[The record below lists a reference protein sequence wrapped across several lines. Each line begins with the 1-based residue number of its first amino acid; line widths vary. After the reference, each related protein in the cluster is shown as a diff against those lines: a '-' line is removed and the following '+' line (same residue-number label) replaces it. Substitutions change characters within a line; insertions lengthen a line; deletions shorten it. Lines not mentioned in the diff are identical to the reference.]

1 MKTNTTLH
9 QFKRET
15 SYEVIKTKL
24 STLVAFA
31 KLIPERDMPMDARTN
46 LQDLI
51 LERISTIQDELNF
64 LQTDELKK
72 Q

>member
-1 MKTNTTLH
+1 MSTNNTLNNIS
-9 QFKRET
+9 RET

-24 STLVAFA
+24 RTLVAFA
-31 KLIPERDMPMDARTN
+31 KLITDSD
-46 LQDLI
+46 LKDLI

>member
-1 MKTNTTLH
+1 MNTNNTLNNIS
-9 QFKRET
+9 RET

-24 STLVAFA
+24 RTLVAFA
-31 KLIPERDMPMDARTN
+31 KLIPESDMPTDAGTT

-64 LQTDELKK
+64 LQTDE
-72 Q
+72 QRS

>member
-1 MKTNTTLH
+1 MNTNNTLNNIS
-9 QFKRET
+9 RET

-24 STLVAFA
+24 RTLVAFA
-31 KLIPERDMPMDARTN
+31 KLITDSD

>member
-1 MKTNTTLH
+1 MSTNNTLNNIS
-9 QFKRET
+9 RET

-24 STLVAFA
+24 RTLVAFA
-31 KLIPERDMPMDARTN
+31 KLITDSGMPTDAGTN